1 MIFNISEGA
10 LVLFIALVLYVLAI
24 VWYEASEAL
33 DRWKKRRK
41 KK

>member
-24 VWYEASEAL
+24 VWYEVSEAL
-33 DRWKKRRK
+33 DRWNKRRK